1 MKTSIMVVEDEILIA
16 HDIRR
21 ILTGFGYDVLPLA
34 ATGSDALRTA
44 EARTPD
50 LVLMDIKLKGSMD
63 GIETATRLQ
72 EKHRA
77 PIVYLTSHSDE
88 TALTRAM
95 QTNPFGY
102 ILKPFTDRALRTCVE
117 VALVK
122 HELESKLIARE
133 RWFSTT
139 LRSLGDA
146 VIATDEREVIRF
158 MNPVA
163 ESLTG
168 WQTSDAVGRKLG
180 DVVHLV
186 DHDNKPLP
194 CLGTHGLRSGFTAML
209 PHGSEIVS
217 KNGRRLPID
226 DSATVIKDDQGVVLG
241 CVVVFR
247 DISDRVKMEKR
258 LALSERLAALGTMAA
273 EVAHEINNPLAYVT
287 LNVAYV
293 LDALGTVGPDG
304 ALALLPTREHVEQL
318 RKALQEASE
327 GCTSVRKIV
336 QDMRRFARVENGART
351 LVDLPDVLSAASRMT
366 ANAIRHHAVLRFVYG
381 TTPFVEA
388 GEGQLIQVFTNLL
401 VNAYH
406 AIGEGTSSEH
416 EVRIVTFTDEGGRAV
431 VEVHDTGCGIPRENL
446 SEIFDPFFTTKEVEE
461 GTGLGLSICHGIV
474 TGLGGRITV
483 DSEVGRGSIFR
494 VVLPPAGRRREEPDS
509 PPADTSSPHRGRVL
523 VVDDEVAIGG
533 AMSRVLQREHT
544 VVVEADAREAL
555 ARLAKED
562 FDVIFCDLMM
572 PGVSGVEFYE
582 TLARSNPA
590 AARRVVF
597 MTGGAFTERS
607 RNFLESVANVSIA
620 KPFDVGTLKAVI
632 RDFLT

>member
-1 MKTSIMVVEDEILIA
+1 MNTSIMVVEDEILIA
-16 HDIRR
+16 NDIRR

-50 LVLMDIKLKGSMD
+50 LVLMDIKLKGAVD
-63 GIETATRLQ
+63 GIETAARLQ
-72 EKHRA
+72 EKHGT
-77 PIVYLTSHSDE
+77 PIVYMTSHSDE
-88 TALTRAM
+88 TTLARAK

-102 ILKPFTDRALRTCVE
+102 IIKPFTDRELRTCIE
-117 VALVK
+117 VALGK

-139 LRSLGDA
+139 LRSIGDA
-146 VIATDEREVIRF
+146 VIATDEREVIMF
-158 MNPVA
+158 MNAAA
-163 ESLTG
+163 ETLTG
-168 WQTSDAVGRKLG
+168 WQMGDGIGRKLG
-180 DVVHLV
+180 EVVHLV
-186 DHDNKPLP
+186 DHENKPLP
-194 CLGTHGLRSGFTAML
+194 ALVTHGLQSGFAAML

-217 KNGRRLPID
+217 RDGRRLPID
-226 DSATVIKDDQGVVLG
+226 DSATVIKDDRGVVLG

-247 DISDRVKMEKR
+247 DITDRVKMEKR

-287 LNVAYV
+287 LNVDYV
-293 LDALGTVGPDG
+293 LDALATVDPDG
-304 ALALLPTREHVEQL
+304 ATAFRPTREEVDEL

-327 GCTSVRKIV
+327 GCATVRKVV
-336 QDMRRFARVENGART
+336 QNMRRFARVESGART
-351 LVDLPDVLSAASRMT
+351 LVDLPDVLNAAARMT
-366 ANAIRHHAVLRFVYG
+366 ANAIRHHALLRFVYG

-388 GEGQLIQVFTNLL
+388 SEGQLIQVFMNLL
-401 VNAYH
+401 INAYH
-406 AIGEGTSSEH
+406 AVGEGNAREQ
-416 EVRIVTFTDEGGRAV
+416 EIRIVTFTDEGGRAV

-446 SEIFDPFFTTKEVEE
+446 SGIFDPFFTTKKVEE

-474 TGLGGRITV
+474 AGLGGSITV

-494 VVLPPAGRRREEPDS
+494 VVLPPADRKREEPAS
-509 PPADTSSPHRGRVL
+509 PQADTSSSQRGRIL
-523 VVDDEVAIGG
+523 VVDDEVAVG
-533 AMSRVLQREHT
+533 AALGRVLRREHT

-572 PGVSGVEFYE
+572 PGMSGVEFYE
-582 TLARSNPA
+582 TLARSNAA

-597 MTGGAFTERS
+597 MTGGAFTARS
-607 RNFLESVANVSIA
+607 KTFLESVANVSIA
-620 KPFDVGTLKAVI
+620 KPFDVVTLKAVI
-632 RDFLT
+632 RDFLA